1 MTLYLR
7 VGVGDAIY
15 LIAAAEVAEL
25 GRDETGVGDAGAAI
39 DCRRLFGAPVD
50 TPGYR
55 VRLSEGGEGRCLVV
69 DRLDGL
75 VELGDD
81 ALRPL
86 PAIGRLGTL
95 FDAVAVPLAAE
106 PPALRLHIGP
116 ALFAA
121 AEVLCGETD
130 G

>member
-1 MTLYLR
+1 LTLYLR
-7 VGVGDAIY
+7 VGIGEGAY
-15 LIAAAEVAEL
+15 LIAAAHIADL
-25 GRDETGVGDAGAAI
+25 GHGETGAGDARVI
-39 DCRRLFGAPVD
+39 DCRRLFGVSAEA
-50 TPGYR
+50 PGYR
-55 VRLSEGGEGRCLVV
+55 VRLSLATPEGAYLVV

-75 VELGDD
+75 AELGDG
-81 ALRPL
+81 AFRPL

-121 AEVLCGETD
+121 AEVSCGETN

>member
-7 VGVGDAIY
+7 VGVGDATY
-15 LIAAAEVAEL
+15 LIAASEVTEL
-25 GRDETGVGDAGAAI
+25 GRDETGPGGMGPEI
-39 DCRRLFGAPVD
+39 DCRRLFGASAE

-55 VRLSEGGEGRCLVV
+55 VRLSDDGEGGCLIV
-69 DRLDGL
+69 DCLDGL

-81 ALRPL
+81 AFRPL

-121 AEVLCGETD
+121 AEASCGEID